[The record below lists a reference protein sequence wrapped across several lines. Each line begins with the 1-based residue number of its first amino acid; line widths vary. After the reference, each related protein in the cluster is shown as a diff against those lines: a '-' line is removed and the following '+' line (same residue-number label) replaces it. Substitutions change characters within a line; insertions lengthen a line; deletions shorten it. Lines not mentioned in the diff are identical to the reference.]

1 MTFILSVILIQVL
14 ARDKLSRYG
23 MGGLVGSVA
32 VLGGFLLMAGLE
44 AGGGGH
50 RCLKGSNLNCWQL
63 TSIGIDVSKG
73 I

>member
-1 MTFILSVILIQVL
+1 
-14 ARDKLSRYG
+14 

-50 RCLKGSNLNCWQL
+50 RYKVLAIYIDGEFFFLKTKANLRNYHKSTFSWL
-63 TSIGIDVSKG
+63 AWRLEEGGTGA
-73 I
+73 